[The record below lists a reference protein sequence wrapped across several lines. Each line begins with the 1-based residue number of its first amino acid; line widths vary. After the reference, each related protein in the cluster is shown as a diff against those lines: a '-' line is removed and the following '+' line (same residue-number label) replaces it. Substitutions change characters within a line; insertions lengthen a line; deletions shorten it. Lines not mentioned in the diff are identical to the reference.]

1 MAKINGKKVLRLLRE
16 ITKLEIIARFGK
28 SKGLAFGDY
37 ALLKRKKED
46 ELREYLYG
54 TSDLI
59 KLGKQWKLLNKVW
72 TGPPTSD

>member
-1 MAKINGKKVLRLLRE
+1 MTKISGKKVLQLLRE

-37 ALLKRKKED
+37 ILLKRKKED
-46 ELREYLYG
+46 ELRKYLYG
-54 TSDLI
+54 TSNLV

-72 TGPPTSD
+72 TGPPD